1 MSEIEFAIWIMAFII
16 IWLPILSNL
25 IWWWDDR
32 KDPENIGNNW
42 EKYYKQAENNT
53 KHNKKLIKIKRELK
67 KQLLQKQIKEK
78 EIEKLDFDSST
89 DFNSDNDTK
98 IQELE
103 LEIEDIDDRINDLDD
118 KIYNINREIQWIS
131 MY

>member
-42 EKYYKQAENNT
+42 EKYHKQAENNT
-53 KHNKKLIKIKRELK
+53 KLNKKLVKIKRELK

-78 EIEKLDFDSST
+78 EIEKLEEEELKFIL
-89 DFNSDNDTK
+89 NLRIAPLLMK
-98 IQELE
+98 I
-103 LEIEDIDDRINDLDD
+103 
-118 KIYNINREIQWIS
+118 KGKKKW
-131 MY
+131 